1 MSGLVAV
8 RLVLVKALVSDSC
21 GYFSFLA
28 SGYSCFRLY
37 NRGRI
42 ICLVA
47 VTINVRVRNMFN
59 GVK

>member
-1 MSGLVAV
+1 MLAD
-8 RLVLVKALVSDSC
+8 ALVSDRYA
-21 GYFSFLA
+21 YFPFLA
-28 SGYSCFRLY
+28 SGYSCFGLY